1 MDMETLALAQDAIKT
16 SSPTTKVYVGS
27 DSQRFKGGIIKYA
40 TVVILHIDG
49 NKGGKMFS
57 FIEKERDYLG
67 PENPRVRLVNEAY
80 KAADVANALLNVI
93 GDRELQI
100 HLDLNTDPNHKSSTA
115 LKEACGLVLGMT
127 GIHPKVKHES
137 WAASTAAD
145 RISK

>member
-1 MDMETLALAQDAIKT
+1 MQKIAEIQDAIKA
-16 SSPTTKVYVGS
+16 SSETTKIYVGA
-27 DSQRFKGGIIKYA
+27 DSQRFRNGVIKFA

-57 FIEKERDYLG
+57 FVEKERDYQG
-67 PENPRVRLVNEAY
+67 AKNPRMRLVQEAY
-80 KAADVANALLNVI
+80 KAADVANAILNVI

-100 HLDLNTDPNHKSSTA
+100 HLDLNTDPNHKSSVA
-115 LKEACGLVLGMT
+115 LKEASGLVLGMT
-127 GIHPKVKHES
+127 GIKPKVKHES